1 METIQAKK
9 ISKIKNNKNTASP
22 SQYEQTPSEN

>member
-9 ISKIKNNKNTASP
+9 ISKNKSNKNTANP
-22 SQYEQTPSEN
+22 SQYEQTPNEN